1 MEEKAKVSRGP
12 DIFMF
17 NLNFFTIC
25 WWVFIIIWALS
36 SFSVKPSKE
45 RQDWGGRLFT
55 FAFLTVTFLLLAGEF
70 SWWGMNERIWP
81 YSQPMLF
88 LAKALTLA
96 GLATLI
102 WARWSLGRNWSAIVT
117 FREQHELVQ
126 HGPYRFVRHPIYTGM
141 MLMVAGT
148 ATVLGNSAGLLS
160 VVICF
165 LGHWSRGISRRHT
178 RNICRAQKRSYHLFF
193 SAWPRATCTTSS

>member
-1 MEEKAKVSRGP
+1 LEEKAKVSRGP

-25 WWVFIIIWALS
+25 WWLFIIIWTIS

-55 FAFLTVTFLLLAGEF
+55 FAFLTVTFLLLAGKV

-81 YSQPMLF
+81 YNQPMLF
-88 LAKALTLA
+88 LAYALTLA

-126 HGPYRFVRHPIYTGM
+126 HGPHRFVRHPIYTGM

-148 ATVLGNSAGLLS
+148 ATVLGNSAGLMS

-165 LGHWSRGISRRHT
+165 LGHWWKLRREEALLTRHFPETYPDYMSRTKAI
-178 RNICRAQKRSYHLFF
+178 IPFIF
-193 SAWPRATCTTSS
+193 